1 MVTFVLVT
9 RRQVCTCLPAGAL
22 IVFNCKQ
29 NMSRFLVVLKRP
41 LLALLLFLVFQT
53 MAGMILLVARMVT
66 GSGDMSATVPEAFFD
81 ANLMGIATFA
91 CNVLMALSCL
101 YLFRRSL
108 YTNSDYVPS
117 STHRKRSQVAILA
130 CILGTMALNLLS
142 EMVALPNIM
151 EEQMMAMCRE
161 PWGMLA
167 IAIGAPLGEEVM
179 FRWGIMGHM
188 LRRNVSAPLAIVVS
202 SVLFGL
208 LHMNPAQVFFA
219 TVMGIMLGIL
229 YCRSGNLFWPFLLH
243 FLNNSVA
250 CLQVWFMGDKVRDY
264 SMVEAVGGTSVA
276 WVMIVVSSLICTCI
290 LWWYVG
296 GTENGEVKTENDN
309 M

>member
-1 MVTFVLVT
+1 MHPCGFF
-9 RRQVCTCLPAGAL
+9 
-22 IVFNCKQ
+22 IMVFNGKLK
-29 NMSRFLVVLKRP
+29 MSRFLVVLKRP

-53 MAGMILLVARMVT
+53 MAGMTLLVARMVA
-66 GSGDMSATVPEAFFD
+66 GGGDMSTTMQEAFFD

-108 YTNSDYVPS
+108 YANSDYVPS
-117 STHRKRSQVAILA
+117 STNRKRSQVAILA
-130 CILGTMALNLLS
+130 CILATIALNLLS
-142 EMVALPNIM
+142 EIVALPNIM
-151 EEQMMAMCRE
+151 EEQMMVMCRE

-167 IAIGAPLGEEVM
+167 IAVGAPLGEEVM

-219 TVMGIMLGIL
+219 TAMGIMLGIL
-229 YCRSGNLFWPFLLH
+229 YWRSGNLLWPFLLH
-243 FLNNSVA
+243 FFNNSLA
-250 CLQVWFMGDKVRDY
+250 CLQVWYMGDKIRDY
-264 SMVEAVGGTSVA
+264 SMVEAVGGTTMA
-276 WVMIVVSSLICTCI
+276 WVMIVVLLLICTVI

-296 GTENGEVKTENDN
+296 ETEKRYR
-309 M
+309 

>member
-1 MVTFVLVT
+1 
-9 RRQVCTCLPAGAL
+9 
-22 IVFNCKQ
+22 
-29 NMSRFLVVLKRP
+29 MSRFLVVLKRP
-41 LLALLLFLVFQT
+41 LLALVLFLLFQAMGGVFVMLVQMFN
-53 MAGMILLVARMVT
+53 GEGSLLENVSDRL
-66 GSGDMSATVPEAFFD
+66 FD

-91 CNVLMALSCL
+91 CNVLMAISCL

-108 YTNSDYVPS
+108 YANSDYVPS
-117 STHRKRSQVAILA
+117 STNRKRSQVAILA
-130 CILGTMALNLLS
+130 CILATIALNLLS
-142 EMVALPNIM
+142 EIVALPNIM

-167 IAIGAPLGEEVM
+167 IAVGAPLGEEVM

-219 TVMGIMLGIL
+219 TAMGIMLGIL
-229 YCRSGNLFWPFLLH
+229 YWRSGNLLWPFLLH
-243 FLNNSVA
+243 FFNNSWA
-250 CLQVWFMGDKVRDY
+250 CLQVWYMGDKIRDY
-264 SMVEAVGGTSVA
+264 SMVEAVGGTTMA
-276 WVMIVVSSLICTCI
+276 WVMIVVLLLICIVI

-296 GTENGEVKTENDN
+296 ETEKRYR
-309 M
+309 

>member
-1 MVTFVLVT
+1 M
-9 RRQVCTCLPAGAL
+9 
-22 IVFNCKQ
+22 NK
-29 NMSRFLVVLKRP
+29 FLVILKRP
-41 LLALLLFLVFQT
+41 LLALLLFLLFQA
-53 MAGMILLVARMVT
+53 MAGLVVLFVQMFSGGGNLLDNVSNRV
-66 GSGDMSATVPEAFFD
+66 FD
-81 ANLMGIATFA
+81 AQLMGIATFA

-108 YTNSDYVPS
+108 YANSDYVPS
-117 STHRKRSQVAILA
+117 STNRKRSQVAILA
-130 CILGTMALNLLS
+130 CILATIALNLLS
-142 EMVALPNIM
+142 EIVALPNIM

-167 IAIGAPLGEEVM
+167 IAVGAPLGEEVM

-219 TVMGIMLGIL
+219 TAMGIMLGIL
-229 YCRSGNLFWPFLLH
+229 YWRSGNLLWPFLLH
-243 FLNNSVA
+243 FFNNSWA
-250 CLQVWFMGDKVRDY
+250 CLQVWYMGDKIRDY
-264 SMVEAVGGTSVA
+264 SMVEAVGGTTMA
-276 WVMIVVSSLICTCI
+276 WVMIVVLLLICTVI

-296 GTENGEVKTENDN
+296 ETEKRYRQY
-309 M
+309 

>member
-1 MVTFVLVT
+1 MPVPPPRGLNS
-9 RRQVCTCLPAGAL
+9 QP
-22 IVFNCKQ
+22 IMNK
-29 NMSRFLVVLKRP
+29 FLVILKRP
-41 LLALLLFLVFQT
+41 LLALLLFLLFQA
-53 MAGMILLVARMVT
+53 MAGLVVLFVQMFSGGGNLLDNVSNRV
-66 GSGDMSATVPEAFFD
+66 FD
-81 ANLMGIATFA
+81 AQLMGIATFA

-108 YTNSDYVPS
+108 YANSDYVPS
-117 STHRKRSQVAILA
+117 STNRKRSQVAILA
-130 CILGTMALNLLS
+130 CILATIALNLLS
-142 EMVALPNIM
+142 EIVALPNIM

-167 IAIGAPLGEEVM
+167 IAVGAPLGEEVM

-219 TVMGIMLGIL
+219 TAMGIMLGIL
-229 YCRSGNLFWPFLLH
+229 YWRSGNLLWPFLLH
-243 FLNNSVA
+243 FFNNSWA
-250 CLQVWFMGDKVRDY
+250 CLQVWYMGDKIRDY
-264 SMVEAVGGTSVA
+264 SMVEAVGGTTMA
-276 WVMIVVSSLICTCI
+276 WVMIVVLLLICTVI

-296 GTENGEVKTENDN
+296 ETEKRYRQY
-309 M
+309 